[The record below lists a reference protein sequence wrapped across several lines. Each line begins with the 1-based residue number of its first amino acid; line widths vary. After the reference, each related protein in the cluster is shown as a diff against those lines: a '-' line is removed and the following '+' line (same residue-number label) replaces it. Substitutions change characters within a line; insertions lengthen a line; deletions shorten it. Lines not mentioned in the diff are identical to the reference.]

1 MAQNPYIRDV
11 NSEQNLLEDL
21 NAEFIRALG
30 RNCYYIPRTLNNY
43 DPIYGEDTSFII

>member
-30 RNCYYIPRTLNNY
+30 KPTVFRW
-43 DPIYGEDTSFII
+43 GW